1 MWEGGKEE
9 GGEGGGEGGGREVVG
24 IDKMRGVLEN
34 GRKTHGRGGGGRSTE
49 VELVCHDWA
58 GKRRDGGG
66 WD

>member
-1 MWEGGKEE
+1 
-9 GGEGGGEGGGREVVG
+9 VVG

-34 GRKTHGRGGGGRSTE
+34 GRKRQGRGGGGRSTE